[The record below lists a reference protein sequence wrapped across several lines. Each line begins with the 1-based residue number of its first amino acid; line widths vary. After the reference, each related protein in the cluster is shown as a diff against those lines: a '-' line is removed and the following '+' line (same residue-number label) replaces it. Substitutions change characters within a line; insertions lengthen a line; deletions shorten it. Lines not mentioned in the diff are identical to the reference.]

1 MVIPGLRLGG
11 GVAAAA
17 FVVSLLFSS
26 PAPAATRGVDLRV
39 VNTGGR
45 TLAEFR
51 QYTGA
56 VTIDTDPHAEC
67 FGQGTGGSGDRVKL
81 ASPTALGAVRAA
93 LPSAPDLRP
102 LSITDA
108 FADQGFGLGVCGIGG
123 YLAGGSSYWYV
134 KRNHV
139 GAQVSGSQ
147 LKVRQ
152 GDDILWYRT
161 PGYPPPPEF
170 ALQAPARARPQVPF
184 QVTVY
189 SYADDGTRHPAVGAS
204 VTGASAPTNST
215 GHAMV
220 TASAGTHALR
230 ASDPPAIPSN
240 HVEVCVAVDQSAC
253 PASHGKRIFGSDAS
267 DQVVGTRG
275 WDSIWARGGGDQI
288 DLRDGG
294 RDRVGCG
301 RGPDRVTLAPGD
313 HDDHIAEDC
322 EQVVRG

>member
-11 GVAAAA
+11 IFAAA
-17 FVVSLLFSS
+17 FVVSLLLSS
-26 PAPAATRGVDLRV
+26 PAPADTRGVDLRV
-39 VNTGGR
+39 VNTQGR

-56 VTIDTDPHAEC
+56 VTIDTDPNAEC
-67 FGQGTGGSGDRVKL
+67 FGEGTGGSGDRVRL
-81 ASPTALGAVRAA
+81 TSPTALGAVRSA

-123 YLAGGSSYWYV
+123 FVARGSSYWYV

-147 LKVRQ
+147 LKARQ

-161 PGYPPPPEF
+161 PGFPPPRELV
-170 ALQAPARARPQVPF
+170 LQAPARARPGAPF
-184 QVTVY
+184 GVTVY
-189 SYADDGTRHPAVGAS
+189 SYADDGTRHPAAGAA
-204 VTGASAPTNST
+204 VTGAAVPTNSA
-215 GHAMV
+215 GHTTV
-220 TASAGTHALR
+220 TAAAGTHALR

-240 HVEVCVAVDQSAC
+240 RVDVCVAADQSAC
-253 PASHGKRIFGSDAS
+253 PSAHGKRIAGSDAA
-267 DQVVGTRG
+267 DEIVGTRG
-275 WDSIWARGGGDQI
+275 WDSIRARGGGDQI

-301 RGPDRVTLAPGD
+301 RGHDRVTLARGD
-313 HDDHIAEDC
+313 DDDQLAADC
-322 EQVVRG
+322 EQVVRR

>member
-1 MVIPGLRLGG
+1 MVIPGFRLG

-17 FVVSLLFSS
+17 FAVSLSLSS
-26 PAPAATRGVDLRV
+26 SAPAETRGVDLRV
-39 VNTGGR
+39 VSTQGR

-56 VTIDTDPHAEC
+56 VTIDTDPRAEC
-67 FGQGTGGSGDRVKL
+67 FGEGTGGSGDRVRI
-81 ASPTALGAVRAA
+81 ANPTALGAVREA

-123 YLAGGSSYWYV
+123 QVARGSAYWYV

-152 GDDILWYRT
+152 GDDVLRYRT
-161 PGYPPPPEF
+161 PGYPPPREL
-170 ALQAPARARPQVPF
+170 ALQAPARARPQMPF
-184 QVTVY
+184 GVTVY
-189 SYADDGTRHPAVGAS
+189 SYGDGGSRRPAVGAS
-204 VTGASAPTNST
+204 VTGASAPTDSA

-220 TASAGTHALR
+220 SLAAGARSLG
-230 ASDPPAIPSN
+230 ASDPPTIPSN
-240 HVEVCVAVDQSAC
+240 RVDVCVAADQSAC
-253 PASHGKRIFGSDAS
+253 PSAHGKRIFGSNAAD
-267 DQVVGTRG
+267 VIVGTRG
-275 WDSIWARGGGDQI
+275 WDSIWARGGADRI
-288 DLRDGG
+288 DLREGG

-301 RGPDRVTLAPGD
+301 RGRDRVILARGD
-313 HDDHIAEDC
+313 QDDHVAADC
-322 EQVVRG
+322 EQVERR

>member
-1 MVIPGLRLGG
+1 MVIPGFRLG

-17 FVVSLLFSS
+17 FVVSLSLSSS
-26 PAPAATRGVDLRV
+26 PAPAETRGVDLRV

-56 VTIDTDPHAEC
+56 VTIDTDPQAEC
-67 FGQGTGGSGDRVKL
+67 FGDGTGGSGDRVRL
-81 ASPTALGAVRAA
+81 ASPTALGAVRDA

-123 YLAGGSSYWYV
+123 YAAQGSSYWYV

-152 GDDILWYRT
+152 GDDVLWYRT
-161 PGYPPPPEF
+161 PSYPPPRELV
-170 ALQAPARARPQVPF
+170 LQAPPRARPQVPF
-184 QVTVY
+184 KVTVY

-204 VTGASAPTNST
+204 VTGASAPTNSA
-215 GHAMV
+215 GQAMV
-220 TASAGTHALR
+220 TAAAGTHALR
-230 ASDPPAIPSN
+230 ASDSPAIPSN
-240 HVEVCVAVDQSAC
+240 HVDVCVAVDQSTC
-253 PASHGKRIFGSDAS
+253 PSAHGKRILGSNAADEIVA
-267 DQVVGTRG
+267 TRG
-275 WDSIWARGGGDQI
+275 WDLIWARKGGDRI

-301 RGPDRVTLAPGD
+301 PGSDRVIVAAGD
-313 HDDHIAEDC
+313 HDNQIGADC
-322 EQVVRG
+322 EQVIRK